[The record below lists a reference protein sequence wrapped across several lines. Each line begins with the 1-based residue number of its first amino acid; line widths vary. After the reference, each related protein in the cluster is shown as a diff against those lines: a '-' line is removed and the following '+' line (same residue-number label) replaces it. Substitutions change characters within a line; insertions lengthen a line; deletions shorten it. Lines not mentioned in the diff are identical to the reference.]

1 MPKRPAARGRHDQ
14 ALVVAA
20 RQIMAVQA
28 SYADRGIP
36 LCQAALCGARNFV
49 EWVHYPANDCTDAR
63 SGFEFYYHAHARD
76 EMSADEHGHFHV
88 FRRDASKAG
97 KFFHV
102 IGISLDA
109 KGFPIKL
116 FTTNTWVTGESMAT
130 AAGVAKAAQQYA
142 VQARGRVAPIA
153 RWLTSL
159 VQLYASEIAELAR
172 KRDEKLSRLAN
183 AGQPKKKILQDRR
196 VRVLSQRRVNL
207 LSKLNQYCPPVR
219 EVSL

>member
-1 MPKRPAARGRHDQ
+1 
-14 ALVVAA
+14 
-20 RQIMAVQA
+20 
-28 SYADRGIP
+28 
-36 LCQAALCGARNFV
+36 
-49 EWVHYPANDCTDAR
+49 
-63 SGFEFYYHAHARD
+63 
-76 EMSADEHGHFHV
+76 
-88 FRRDASKAG
+88 
-97 KFFHV
+97 
-102 IGISLDA
+102 
-109 KGFPIKL
+109 
-116 FTTNTWVTGESMAT
+116 MAT